1 MYKGLEHLRILV
13 SVGSGTNPSWITV
26 NSLWGGGG
34 NVLIIQ
40 PVG

>member
-1 MYKGLEHLRILV
+1 MYKGLEHLQILV
-13 SVGSGTNPSWITV
+13 SGGSGTNRSWVTV
-26 NSLWGGGG
+26 NSLWGG

>member
-26 NSLWGGGG
+26 NSLWGGG